1 MLTISGRTIK
11 IPRLINTVG
20 GLLVH
25 SPHWTPS
32 WLGISCKMRN
42 CSIDMAI
49 NYRAAPIVMK
59 LNFNY
64 SFLRGC
70 GRSRGAQKIICL
82 FFFFPPAVAAASSR
96 RGPGGPRAADFLY
109 FFFCDNRTIIMCRD
123 AARRDMARCH

>member
-82 FFFFPPAVAAASSR
+82 FFFFTGGCGGEQQVWA
-96 RGPGGPRAADFLY
+96 GGPRAAI
-109 FFFCDNRTIIMCRD
+109 FFVLFFCCDNRTIIMCRD

>member
-82 FFFFPPAVAAASSR
+82 FFFFSPAVAAASSR
-96 RGPGGPRAADFLY
+96 RGPGGHVQPYFLY
-109 FFFCDNRTIIMCRD
+109 FFFVVTIGP
-123 AARRDMARCH
+123 